1 MLSAFLAYEVKQD
14 EDVYVFKCLQYKR
27 KKRKRTCQH
36 GYYNDKGHSIHRLFS
51 IYQCLLSYINNTTT
65 MSEVNIELVCSVETL
80 VEMGLIKEVIKGKGG
95 NMMMRKYICGVNIE
109 FVESI
114 AEEFGINLE
123 EFITL

>member
-1 MLSAFLAYEVKQD
+1 
-14 EDVYVFKCLQYKR
+14 
-27 KKRKRTCQH
+27 
-36 GYYNDKGHSIHRLFS
+36 
-51 IYQCLLSYINNTTT
+51 

-114 AEEFGINLE
+114 AEEFGIKLE
-123 EFITL
+123 EFITLDYN